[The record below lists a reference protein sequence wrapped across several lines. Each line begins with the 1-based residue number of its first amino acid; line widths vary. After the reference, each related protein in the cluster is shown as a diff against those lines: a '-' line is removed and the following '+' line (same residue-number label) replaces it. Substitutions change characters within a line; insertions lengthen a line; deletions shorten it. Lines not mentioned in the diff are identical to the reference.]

1 MWASS
6 ALLLACAGGVED
18 DTAPI
23 DTTATDP
30 SQPPPVERALGDA
43 NNYTLSGTLD
53 VPSTPVRAGDPALT
67 FDWSALTED
76 LQCHPVDPVADIDNV
91 AFLAFPNKTE
101 AEIEAGL
108 QASDLEQVD
117 LGGYVSLQPGDRTS
131 VRLEE
136 MTFFGTDVDIEL
148 LFTQGSGT
156 WLALLTTGT
165 SVGVGTR
172 ALGFVEP
179 RDDVDALTVD
189 LSPNCG
195 ILDLDADLSSLT
207 PVAVRAS
214 GEATLDWSGLTVDGQ
229 GNPIELGNVDRVM
242 LGHYPDHTPE
252 ALAAAFLDLEI
263 LTTEVWDASTDGAHV
278 VDLRTLTRDGV
289 GFPGFEG
296 GGTWLFALR
305 CSLCS
310 NPAPVFATVLEPR

>member
-1 MWASS
+1 MRVVS
-6 ALLLACAGGVED
+6 ALLLGCTVSDERDSAAGDG
-18 DTAPI
+18 
-23 DTTATDP
+23 
-30 SQPPPVERALGDA
+30 PPPVEHALADA
-43 NNYTLSGTLD
+43 NNYRLGGTLD
-53 VPSTPVRAGDPALT
+53 APSTPVRAGDPGLT
-67 FDWSALTED
+67 FDWSALSLD
-76 LQCHPVDPVADIDNV
+76 LQCHAVDPVADIDNV

-108 QASDLEQVD
+108 QASNLEQVD
-117 LGGYVSLQPGDRTS
+117 LGGYVSAQPGDRTS

-136 MTFFGTDVDIEL
+136 MSFFGTDVDIEL
-148 LFTQGSGT
+148 LFTEGSAT
-156 WLALLTTGT
+156 WLALLTTGDT
-165 SVGVGTR
+165 VGVGAR

-179 RDDVDALTVD
+179 RNDVDTLTVD

-195 ILDLDADLSSLT
+195 ILDLDVDLDALE
-207 PVAVRAS
+207 PVAVRSS
-214 GEATLDWSGLTVDGQ
+214 GEATLGWAGLTVDAQ

-252 ALAAAFLDLEI
+252 ELATAFLDLEL
-263 LTTEVWDASTDGAHV
+263 LTDRVWEAETDGAYS
-278 VDLRTLTRDGV
+278 VDLRTLTREGV
-289 GFPGFEG
+289 AFGGFEP